1 MPVQIDYYTDVLCV
15 WAWIVQRRVEQV
27 EKEWGDK
34 VDMQHLCVNV
44 FGNTESRIGKGWE
57 DRGGFAAF
65 AAHVEES
72 AEPYETAPVNSK
84 IWREVRPASSAMAH
98 LVLKAA
104 VITSGKSAAEKL
116 ALAVRRAFFVDAL
129 DIGRKGVLLEVAN
142 DAGLD
147 EGALQSTIDSGQAIA
162 ALQAD
167 YEQAKKQ
174 SIKGSPS
181 WRLNNGR
188 QILYGNVG
196 YRLISANIEELVKHP
211 QDEASWC

>member
-1 MPVQIDYYTDVLCV
+1 
-15 WAWIVQRRVEQV
+15 
-27 EKEWGDK
+27 
-34 VDMQHLCVNV
+34 
-44 FGNTESRIGKGWE
+44 
-57 DRGGFAAF
+57 
-65 AAHVEES
+65 
-72 AEPYETAPVNSK
+72 
-84 IWREVRPASSAMAH
+84 MAH
-98 LVLKAA
+98 LALKAA
-104 VITSGKSAAEKL
+104 IITSGKSAAEKL

-129 DIGRKGVLLEVAN
+129 DIGRKGVLLEISN

-147 EGALQSTIDSGQAIA
+147 DEALQSVLDSGEAIA

-181 WRLNNGR
+181 WMLNNGR